1 METFL
6 GYNDVVQTHSTWNK
20 GSLHWGDKVGQEGSK
35 FSNYNLRDDL
45 ISCITQTY
53 RPEATKS
60 ISSCV
65 FGNESYQGFINVLWY
80 LTINKGPFYCIC
92 NCSYN
97 KQPKLLKKTNV

>member
-6 GYNDVVQTHSTWNK
+6 GYNDVVQTLSTWNK

-35 FSNYNLRDDL
+35 FSNYKLRDDL

-65 FGNESYQGFINVLWY
+65 FGMRVIKVLIMCCGILP
-80 LTINKGPFYCIC
+80 LTKAPFTVSVTVPTTSSQ
-92 NCSYN
+92 NC
-97 KQPKLLKKTNV
+97 